1 MTDELDREAQVR
13 TIAYELWEGDGRPV
27 GAELRHWDAA
37 REILAKRELTALGE
51 DPTLMP
57 SSAAAPESE
66 TYARP
71 AAGEPALSMEG
82 QAAAP
87 ALSEQKRPDKAPR
100 RRSKPA

>member
-1 MTDELDREAQVR
+1 MTDELDREAELR

-37 REILAKRELTALGE
+37 REILAKRELAAE

-57 SSAAAPESE
+57 GPAAAPEYK

-82 QAAAP
+82 EAVAP
-87 ALSEQKRPDKAPR
+87 ALSDQKGPVKAPR

>member
-1 MTDELDREAQVR
+1 MTDELDREAQLR

-37 REILAKRELTALGE
+37 REILAKRELAASSD

-57 SSAAAPESE
+57 GPAAAPGYEVFAAPE
-66 TYARP
+66 
-71 AAGEPALSMEG
+71 AGEPALSIEG
-82 QAAAP
+82 QALAP
-87 ALSEQKRPDKAPR
+87 ALSDQNGPVKAPR